1 MGALKEGSKVEAEK
15 KPAAD
20 AGEKKD
26 EAKVISVYKLDMYCE
41 GCAKEIRHAVKH
53 LEGVEGLKTDCAG
66 NKLTVKGEVD
76 PAKIKARLEE
86 KTKRKVEIISPQP
99 KKDDGAAAKVISV
112 YKLDMY
118 CEGCAKEIRHAVKH
132 LEGVE
137 GLKTDCAGNK
147 LTVTGKVDPAKIKAR
162 LEEKTKRKVE
172 IISPQPKK
180 DDGAAAKVISV
191 YKLDMYCEG
200 CAKEIRHA
208 VKHLEGVEGLKTDC
222 AGNKLTVTGKVDPAK
237 IKARLEEKTKRTWKV
252 EIISP
257 QPKKDDGAAAKIKAR
272 LEEKTKRKV
281 EIISPQ
287 PKKDDGAAAKI
298 KARLEEKT
306 KRKVE
311 IISPQP
317 KKDDGAAAG
326 GGDKKADEKPEKKPE
341 GKKEE
346 AKKPPPESTVVLKI
360 RLHCEGCIS
369 KIKKIISKIKGV
381 GSVTVDAAK
390 DLVTVKGTM
399 DVKDLAPYLKE
410 KLRRAVEVVPPKKEE
425 EKKDKA
431 GGGDG
436 GDKKENKAAPAD
448 GGGEKKEKGGEAK
461 GEEKKKEGDGG
472 KKEEAAGAKVEVS
485 KMEYSGYPGPA
496 PTFWF
501 DGVYGQNHVVES
513 YNNHYDNQ
521 YNYNQQG
528 YYAMNQPGMGGNQ
541 PGMGGNHGFL
551 LDHHHPHAPQIFSDE
566 NPNACSIM

>member
-1 MGALKEGSKVEAEK
+1 MRSPTYPFSPLYISPCLPPIYIFKNNSNNPQRVASEKEKEKTLMGAEKEGAKVEAK

-26 EAKVISVYKLDMYCE
+26 EAKVISVYKLDMHCE
-41 GCAKEIRHAVKH
+41 GCAKKIRHAVKH
-53 LEGVEGLKTDCAG
+53 LEGVESLKTDCAG
-66 NKLTVKGEVD
+66 NKLTVTGKAD

-99 KKDDGAAAKVISV
+99 KKDDGAAA
-112 YKLDMY
+112 
-118 CEGCAKEIRHAVKH
+118 A
-132 LEGVE
+132 
-137 GLKTDCAGNK
+137 
-147 LTVTGKVDPAKIKAR
+147 
-162 LEEKTKRKVE
+162 
-172 IISPQPKK
+172 
-180 DDGAAAKVISV
+180 
-191 YKLDMYCEG
+191 
-200 CAKEIRHA
+200 
-208 VKHLEGVEGLKTDC
+208 
-222 AGNKLTVTGKVDPAK
+222 
-237 IKARLEEKTKRTWKV
+237 
-252 EIISP
+252 
-257 QPKKDDGAAAKIKAR
+257 
-272 LEEKTKRKV
+272 
-281 EIISPQ
+281 
-287 PKKDDGAAAKI
+287 
-298 KARLEEKT
+298 
-306 KRKVE
+306 
-311 IISPQP
+311 
-317 KKDDGAAAG
+317 

-381 GSVTVDAAK
+381 ASVTVDAAK

-485 KMEYSGYPGPA
+485 KMEYSGYPAPA
-496 PTFWF
+496 PTYWF
-501 DGVYGQNHVVES
+501 DEVYGQNHVVES
-513 YNNHYDNQ
+513 YNNHYDHQ

-528 YYAMNQPGMGGNQ
+528 YYATNQ

-551 LDHHHPHAPQIFSDE
+551 LDHHQPHAPQMFSDE

>member
-1 MGALKEGSKVEAEK
+1 MGAEKEGAKAEAEK

-26 EAKVISVYKLDMYCE
+26 EAKVISVYKLDIHCE
-41 GCAKEIRHAVKH
+41 GCAKK
-53 LEGVEGLKTDCAG
+53 
-66 NKLTVKGEVD
+66 
-76 PAKIKARLEE
+76 
-86 KTKRKVEIISPQP
+86 
-99 KKDDGAAAKVISV
+99 
-112 YKLDMY
+112 
-118 CEGCAKEIRHAVKH
+118 IRHAVKH

-180 DDGAAAKVISV
+180 DDGAAA
-191 YKLDMYCEG
+191 
-200 CAKEIRHA
+200 
-208 VKHLEGVEGLKTDC
+208 
-222 AGNKLTVTGKVDPAK
+222 
-237 IKARLEEKTKRTWKV
+237 
-252 EIISP
+252 
-257 QPKKDDGAAAKIKAR
+257 
-272 LEEKTKRKV
+272 
-281 EIISPQ
+281 
-287 PKKDDGAAAKI
+287 
-298 KARLEEKT
+298 
-306 KRKVE
+306 
-311 IISPQP
+311 
-317 KKDDGAAAG
+317 AG

-381 GSVTVDAAK
+381 SSVTVDAAK

-399 DVKDLAPYLKE
+399 DVKDLAPYLNE

-425 EKKDKA
+425 EKKD
-431 GGGDG
+431 
-436 GDKKENKAAPAD
+436 KAAPAD

-485 KMEYSGYPGPA
+485 KMEYSGYPA
-496 PTFWF
+496 PTPTYWF
-501 DGVYGQNHVVES
+501 DGVFGQNHVVES
-513 YNNHYDNQ
+513 YNNHYDHQ
-521 YNYNQQG
+521 YNNNQQG

-541 PGMGGNHGFL
+541 PGMGGNYGFL

>member
-1 MGALKEGSKVEAEK
+1 MH
-15 KPAAD
+15 
-20 AGEKKD
+20 
-26 EAKVISVYKLDMYCE
+26 CE
-41 GCAKEIRHAVKH
+41 GCAKK
-53 LEGVEGLKTDCAG
+53 
-66 NKLTVKGEVD
+66 
-76 PAKIKARLEE
+76 
-86 KTKRKVEIISPQP
+86 
-99 KKDDGAAAKVISV
+99 
-112 YKLDMY
+112 
-118 CEGCAKEIRHAVKH
+118 IRHAVKH

-147 LTVTGKVDPAKIKAR
+147 LTVTGKADP
-162 LEEKTKRKVE
+162 
-172 IISPQPKK
+172 
-180 DDGAAAKVISV
+180 
-191 YKLDMYCEG
+191 
-200 CAKEIRHA
+200 
-208 VKHLEGVEGLKTDC
+208 
-222 AGNKLTVTGKVDPAK
+222 
-237 IKARLEEKTKRTWKV
+237 
-252 EIISP
+252 
-257 QPKKDDGAAAKIKAR
+257 
-272 LEEKTKRKV
+272 
-281 EIISPQ
+281 
-287 PKKDDGAAAKI
+287 AKI

-399 DVKDLAPYLKE
+399 DVKDLAPYLKD

-431 GGGDG
+431 GGGDV

>member
-287 PKKDDGAAAKI
+287 PKKDDGAAA
-298 KARLEEKT
+298 
-306 KRKVE
+306 
-311 IISPQP
+311 
-317 KKDDGAAAG
+317 G

>member
-1 MGALKEGSKVEAEK
+1 MGALQKEGSKVEAEK

-26 EAKVISVYKLDMYCE
+26 E
-41 GCAKEIRHAVKH
+41 
-53 LEGVEGLKTDCAG
+53 
-66 NKLTVKGEVD
+66 
-76 PAKIKARLEE
+76 
-86 KTKRKVEIISPQP
+86 
-99 KKDDGAAAKVISV
+99 AKVISV

-317 KKDDGAAAG
+317 KKDDGAAAKIKARLEEKTKRKVEIISPQP
-326 GGDKKADEKPEKKPE
+326 KKDDGAAKKPEKKPE
-341 GKKEE
+341 GNKEE
-346 AKKPPPESTVVLKI
+346 AKKPPPELQSTVVLKI

-369 KIKKIISKIKGV
+369 KIKKTISEIKGV

-390 DLVTVKGTM
+390 NLVTVKGTM

-410 KLRRAVEVVPPKKEE
+410 K
-425 EKKDKA
+425 
-431 GGGDG
+431 
-436 GDKKENKAAPAD
+436 
-448 GGGEKKEKGGEAK
+448 KG
-461 GEEKKKEGDGG
+461 
-472 KKEEAAGAKVEVS
+472 
-485 KMEYSGYPGPA
+485 
-496 PTFWF
+496 
-501 DGVYGQNHVVES
+501 
-513 YNNHYDNQ
+513 
-521 YNYNQQG
+521 
-528 YYAMNQPGMGGNQ
+528 
-541 PGMGGNHGFL
+541 
-551 LDHHHPHAPQIFSDE
+551 
-566 NPNACSIM
+566 

>member
-1 MGALKEGSKVEAEK
+1 MGAEKEGAKVEAEK

-26 EAKVISVYKLDMYCE
+26 EAKVISVYKLDMHCE
-41 GCAKEIRHAVKH
+41 GCAKK
-53 LEGVEGLKTDCAG
+53 
-66 NKLTVKGEVD
+66 
-76 PAKIKARLEE
+76 
-86 KTKRKVEIISPQP
+86 
-99 KKDDGAAAKVISV
+99 
-112 YKLDMY
+112 
-118 CEGCAKEIRHAVKH
+118 IRHAVKH

-147 LTVTGKVDPAKIKAR
+147 LTVTGKVDP
-162 LEEKTKRKVE
+162 
-172 IISPQPKK
+172 
-180 DDGAAAKVISV
+180 
-191 YKLDMYCEG
+191 
-200 CAKEIRHA
+200 
-208 VKHLEGVEGLKTDC
+208 
-222 AGNKLTVTGKVDPAK
+222 
-237 IKARLEEKTKRTWKV
+237 
-252 EIISP
+252 
-257 QPKKDDGAAAKIKAR
+257 
-272 LEEKTKRKV
+272 
-281 EIISPQ
+281 
-287 PKKDDGAAAKI
+287 AKI

-431 GGGDG
+431 GAETLGI
-436 GDKKENKAAPAD
+436 KRRTKRPPLMVAARR
-448 GGGEKKEKGGEAK
+448 KRKGGKRKVKRRRKK
-461 GEEKKKEGDGG
+461 GMEGRRRR
-472 KKEEAAGAKVEVS
+472 
-485 KMEYSGYPGPA
+485 
-496 PTFWF
+496 
-501 DGVYGQNHVVES
+501 
-513 YNNHYDNQ
+513 
-521 YNYNQQG
+521 
-528 YYAMNQPGMGGNQ
+528 
-541 PGMGGNHGFL
+541 L
-551 LDHHHPHAPQIFSDE
+551 LVLRWR
-566 NPNACSIM
+566 